1 MGLFSRKK
9 QNTFQTA
16 MLEKVHGRSIRYAA
30 QRVLDEN
37 GNPTEVI
44 LGKNGAI
51 NTIENRIVLM
61 CNGKEV
67 FRCDAEGASI
77 SELMSLNG
85 VVIEGVNAITGEKNT
100 VVAYFTGYR

>member
-1 MGLFSRKK
+1 MKRNM
-9 QNTFQTA
+9 NTPSQLI
-16 MLEKVHGRSIRYAA
+16 MWSGRE
-30 QRVLDEN
+30 VN
-37 GNPTEVI
+37 EVI

-67 FRCDAEGASI
+67 FRCDAEGASV